1 MKLLSLIFLAAFVL
15 AQPTPTE
22 NTQQAV
28 EATAK
33 IPNPDTETLTIEN
46 TMEMRD
52 PFRRPLIKAVASEEE
67 NKNLPELE
75 RYDLEQFK
83 LVGVITG
90 ALKNKALLSAPNGK
104 MHVVSENMHIGTRKG
119 IIKKVST
126 DSILVQEK
134 VINILGKEEKM
145 DVVLQFKKEEAATA
159 NAPANANGQQKGNL

>member
-1 MKLLSLIFLAAFVL
+1 MKFLSLIALAALAL

-22 NTQQAV
+22 SPQQVV
-28 EATAK
+28 ESTAK
-33 IPNPDTETLTIEN
+33 APNPDIETLTIEN

-75 RYDLEQFK
+75 RFDLEQFK

-90 ALKNKALLSAPNGK
+90 ALKNKALISTPNGK

-119 IIKKVST
+119 VIKKVSV

-145 DVVLQFKKEEAATA
+145 DVMLQFKKDEAAA
-159 NAPANANGQQKGNL
+159 ASAPANANGQQKGNL